1 METYK
6 NTGYTINVER
16 ESHADPPDRVT
27 IRRNREIISTL
38 RRCQDFL
45 VTEEMILITL
55 ENHKHVLVYD
65 GLVSQFY
72 LVDPRLAT
80 WPEISP
86 LIPRK
91 ILAEPKCTVKKRT
104 KC

>member
-6 NTGYTINVER
+6 NTGYTIDVER
-16 ESHADPPDRVT
+16 NSLTDPPDQVT
-27 IRRNREIISTL
+27 IRRNREIIATL

-55 ENHKHVLVYD
+55 ENHKYVLVYD

-91 ILAEPKCTVKKRT
+91 ILAEPKCTRQKLVK
-104 KC
+104 